1 MAQRRNVTMQN
12 KTVVYL
18 LALAAFLIGTI
29 EYIITGIIQMVAHDL
44 HVTTSTAGLLVTS
57 LALSAAIG
65 APIVIALTIN
75 MDRRKILTW
84 TLIIFI
90 LSNFITSISHSFEM
104 VMITRVLQGISG
116 GTAIVVAMA
125 VATRLV
131 EREKKGTAIGII
143 LMGLSSSLV
152 LGVPIGTFLSSM
164 IGWKALFAAIGV
176 ITLIPLIVVYRRIP
190 SMKEQEPVTL
200 RMQLSILK
208 DKRILLAVAVTLF
221 YVGGYST
228 LFTYLTP
235 FLQKSANLSI
245 TEISGILLLAGICS
259 FLGSSLGG
267 MAADKK
273 GPIFTI
279 FSGIILQIMMLM
291 LLAFVT
297 GNLVVMVAVIM
308 IWMIATWSTSPAQQL
323 YLVTLVPKS
332 PDIALSVNTSFIQFG
347 FALGS
352 GLGGIVLNGTSVL
365 NLSWLSAGTVF
376 LALLMT
382 ILMVAFDRFSQHKRL
397 KLLTQIQSI
406 I

>member
-1 MAQRRNVTMQN
+1 MKN

-29 EYIITGIIQMVAHDL
+29 EYIITGIIQMVADDL
-44 HVTTSTAGLLVTS
+44 HVTTSAAGLLVTS

-75 MDRRKILTW
+75 MDRRKILSW
-84 TLIIFI
+84 MLIIFI
-90 LSNFITSISHSFEM
+90 LSNFITSVSHSFEM
-104 VMITRVLQGISG
+104 VMMTRILQGISG

-131 EREKKGTAIGII
+131 EREKRGTAIGII

-164 IGWKALFAAIGV
+164 IGWKALFATIGL

-200 RMQLSILK
+200 GMQLSILK
-208 DKRILLAVAVTLF
+208 DKRILLAVSVTLF

-235 FLQKSANLSI
+235 FLQASANLSI

-259 FLGSSLGG
+259 FLGSSIGG
-267 MAADKK
+267 IAADKK

-279 FSGIILQIMMLM
+279 FSGIILQIIMLM

-352 GLGGIVLNGTSVL
+352 GLGGLVLSRSSILT
-365 NLSWLSAGTVF
+365 LSWISAGTVL

-382 ILMVAFDRFSQHKRL
+382 F
-397 KLLTQIQSI
+397 
-406 I
+406 

>member
-1 MAQRRNVTMQN
+1 MKN

-84 TLIIFI
+84 ALIIFI

-104 VMITRVLQGISG
+104 VMITRILQGISG

-131 EREKKGTAIGII
+131 EREKRGTAIGII

-352 GLGGIVLNGTSVL
+352 GLGGIVLSRTSIL
-365 NLSWLSAGTVF
+365 YLSWISAGTVL

-382 ILMVAFDRFSQHKRL
+382 ILMVAFDRISQQKSL
-397 KLLTQIQSI
+397 KVIEQGR
-406 I
+406 

>member
-1 MAQRRNVTMQN
+1 MKN

-29 EYIITGIIQMVAHDL
+29 EYIITGIIQMVADDL
-44 HVTTSTAGLLVTS
+44 HVTTSAAGLLVTS

-75 MDRRKILTW
+75 MDRRKILSW
-84 TLIIFI
+84 MLIIFI
-90 LSNFITSISHSFEM
+90 LSNFITSVSHSFEM
-104 VMITRVLQGISG
+104 VMMTRILQGISG

-131 EREKKGTAIGII
+131 EREKRGTAIGII

-164 IGWKALFAAIGV
+164 IGWKALFATIGL

-200 RMQLSILK
+200 GMQLSILK

-235 FLQKSANLSI
+235 FLQASANLSI

-267 MAADKK
+267 IAADKK

-279 FSGIILQIMMLM
+279 FSGIILQIIMLM

-352 GLGGIVLNGTSVL
+352 GVGGIVLSETSIL
-365 NLSWLSAGTVF
+365 NLSWISAGTVF

-382 ILMVAFDRFSQHKRL
+382 ILMVAFDRFSQHKSLKVIEQGRL
-397 KLLTQIQSI
+397 RAERRSR
-406 I
+406 

>member
-1 MAQRRNVTMQN
+1 MKN
-12 KTVVYL
+12 KAVVYL

-29 EYIITGIIQMVAHDL
+29 EYIITGIIQMVADDL
-44 HVTTSTAGLLVTS
+44 QVTISAAGLLVTS

-75 MDRRKILTW
+75 IDRRKILSW
-84 TLIIFI
+84 MLIIFT
-90 LSNFITSISHSFEM
+90 LSNILTSVSHSFEM
-104 VMITRVLQGISG
+104 VLMTRILQGISG

-131 EREKKGTAIGII
+131 EREKRGTAIGII

-164 IGWKALFAAIGV
+164 IGWKALFAAIGL

-200 RMQLSILK
+200 GMQLSILK

-235 FLQKSANLSI
+235 FLQESANLSI

-267 MAADKK
+267 VAADKK
-273 GPIFTI
+273 GPTFTI
-279 FSGIILQIMMLM
+279 FSGIILQIIMLM

-323 YLVTLVPKS
+323 YLVTLVPTS

-352 GLGGIVLNGTSVL
+352 GLGGLVLSRTSIL
-365 NLSWLSAGTVF
+365 HLSWISAGTVL
-376 LALLMT
+376 LALLIT
-382 ILMVAFDRFSQHKRL
+382 VFMVAFDRISQQKSL
-397 KLLTQIQSI
+397 KVMGQGR
-406 I
+406 

>member
-1 MAQRRNVTMQN
+1 MQN

-131 EREKKGTAIGII
+131 EREKRGTAIGII

-235 FLQKSANLSI
+235 FLQASANLNI

-279 FSGIILQIMMLM
+279 FSGIILQIMLLM

-297 GNLVVMVAVIM
+297 GNLVIMVAVIM

-382 ILMVAFDRFSQHKRL
+382 ILMVVFDWFSQHKSL
-397 KLLTQIQSI
+397 KVIEQGR
-406 I
+406 

>member
-1 MAQRRNVTMQN
+1 MKN
-12 KTVVYL
+12 KAVVYL

-29 EYIITGIIQMVAHDL
+29 EYIITGIIQMVADDL
-44 HVTTSTAGLLVTS
+44 QVTTSAAGLLVTS

-75 MDRRKILTW
+75 IDRRKILSW
-84 TLIIFI
+84 MLIIFA
-90 LSNFITSISHSFEM
+90 LSNIITSVSHSFEM
-104 VMITRVLQGISG
+104 VLMTRVLQGISG

-131 EREKKGTAIGII
+131 EREKRGTAIGII

-164 IGWKALFAAIGV
+164 IGWKALFAAIGL

-200 RMQLSILK
+200 GMQLSILK

-235 FLQKSANLSI
+235 FLQESANLSI

-267 MAADKK
+267 VAADKK
-273 GPIFTI
+273 GPAFTI
-279 FSGIILQIMMLM
+279 FSGIILQIIMLM

-297 GNLVVMVAVIM
+297 ENLVVMVAVIM

-352 GLGGIVLNGTSVL
+352 GLGGLVLSRTSIL
-365 NLSWLSAGTVF
+365 NLSWISAGTVL

-382 ILMVAFDRFSQHKRL
+382 ILMVAFDRISQQKSL
-397 KLLTQIQSI
+397 KVMEQGR
-406 I
+406 

>member
-1 MAQRRNVTMQN
+1 MKN

-29 EYIITGIIQMVAHDL
+29 EYIITGIIQMVADDL
-44 HVTTSTAGLLVTS
+44 HVTTSAAGLLVTS

-75 MDRRKILTW
+75 MDRRKILSW
-84 TLIIFI
+84 MLIIFI
-90 LSNFITSISHSFEM
+90 LSNFITSVSHSFEM
-104 VMITRVLQGISG
+104 VMMTRILQGISG

-131 EREKKGTAIGII
+131 EREKRGTAIGII

-164 IGWKALFAAIGV
+164 IGWKALFATIGL

-200 RMQLSILK
+200 GMQLSILK
-208 DKRILLAVAVTLF
+208 DKRILLAVSVTLF

-235 FLQKSANLSI
+235 FLQASANLSI

-259 FLGSSLGG
+259 FLGSSIGG
-267 MAADKK
+267 IAADKK

-279 FSGIILQIMMLM
+279 FSGIILQIIMLM

-352 GLGGIVLNGTSVL
+352 GVGGILLSETSIL
-365 NLSWLSAGTVF
+365 NLSWISAGTVF

-382 ILMVAFDRFSQHKRL
+382 ILMVAFDRFSQHKSL
-397 KLLTQIQSI
+397 KVIEQGS
-406 I
+406 

>member
-1 MAQRRNVTMQN
+1 MQN

-131 EREKKGTAIGII
+131 EREKRGTAIGII

-235 FLQKSANLSI
+235 FLQASANLNI

-297 GNLVVMVAVIM
+297 GNLVIMVAVIM

-382 ILMVAFDRFSQHKRL
+382 ILMVVFDWFSQHKSL
-397 KLLTQIQSI
+397 KVIEQGR
-406 I
+406 

>member
-1 MAQRRNVTMQN
+1 MQN

-84 TLIIFI
+84 MLIIFI
-90 LSNFITSISHSFEM
+90 LSNFITSVSHSFEM
-104 VMITRVLQGISG
+104 VMITRILQGISG

-131 EREKKGTAIGII
+131 EREKRGTAIGII

-176 ITLIPLIVVYRRIP
+176 ITLIPLIVVYRRIS
-190 SMKEQEPVTL
+190 SMKEQESVTL

-235 FLQKSANLSI
+235 FLQASANLSI

-267 MAADKK
+267 VAADKK

-297 GNLVVMVAVIM
+297 GNPVVMVGVIM

-382 ILMVAFDRFSQHKRL
+382 ILMVAFDRFSQHKSLRVIL
-397 KLLTQIQSI
+397 QGR
-406 I
+406 

>member
-1 MAQRRNVTMQN
+1 MKN
-12 KTVVYL
+12 KAVVYL

-29 EYIITGIIQMVAHDL
+29 EYIITGIIQMVADDL
-44 HVTTSTAGLLVTS
+44 QVTTSAAGLLVTS

-75 MDRRKILTW
+75 IDRRKILSW
-84 TLIIFI
+84 MLIIFA
-90 LSNFITSISHSFEM
+90 LSNIITSVSHSFEM
-104 VMITRVLQGISG
+104 VLMTRVLQGISG

-131 EREKKGTAIGII
+131 EREKRGTAIGII

-164 IGWKALFAAIGV
+164 IGWKALFAAIGL

-200 RMQLSILK
+200 GMQLSILK

-235 FLQKSANLSI
+235 FLQESANLSI

-267 MAADKK
+267 VAADKK
-273 GPIFTI
+273 GPTFTI
-279 FSGIILQIMMLM
+279 FSGIILQIIMLM

-297 GNLVVMVAVIM
+297 GNLVIMVAVIM

-352 GLGGIVLNGTSVL
+352 GLGGLVLSRTSIL
-365 NLSWLSAGTVF
+365 NLSWISAGTVL

-382 ILMVAFDRFSQHKRL
+382 VLMVAFDRISQQKSL
-397 KLLTQIQSI
+397 KVMEQGR
-406 I
+406 

>member
-1 MAQRRNVTMQN
+1 MKN
-12 KTVVYL
+12 KAVVYL

-29 EYIITGIIQMVAHDL
+29 EYIITGIIQMVADDL
-44 HVTTSTAGLLVTS
+44 QVTTSAAGLLVTS

-75 MDRRKILTW
+75 IDRRKILSW
-84 TLIIFI
+84 MLIIFT
-90 LSNFITSISHSFEM
+90 LSNIITSVSQSFEM
-104 VMITRVLQGISG
+104 VLMTRILQGISG

-131 EREKKGTAIGII
+131 EREKRGTAIGII

-164 IGWKALFAAIGV
+164 IGWKALFAAIGL

-200 RMQLSILK
+200 GMQLSILK

-235 FLQKSANLSI
+235 FLQGSANLSI

-267 MAADKK
+267 IAADKK
-273 GPIFTI
+273 GPTFTI
-279 FSGIILQIMMLM
+279 FSGIILQIIMLM

-352 GLGGIVLNGTSVL
+352 GLGGLVLSRTSIL
-365 NLSWLSAGTVF
+365 HLSWISAGTVL

-382 ILMVAFDRFSQHKRL
+382 ILMVAFDRISQQKSL
-397 KLLTQIQSI
+397 KVMEQGR
-406 I
+406 

>member
-1 MAQRRNVTMQN
+1 MKN

-90 LSNFITSISHSFEM
+90 LSNFITSVSHSFEM
-104 VMITRVLQGISG
+104 VMITRILQGISG

-131 EREKKGTAIGII
+131 EREKRGTAIGII

-235 FLQKSANLSI
+235 FLQASANLSI

-352 GLGGIVLNGTSVL
+352 GLGGIVLSRTSIL
-365 NLSWLSAGTVF
+365 HLSWISAGTVL

-382 ILMVAFDRFSQHKRL
+382 ILMVAFDRISQQKSL
-397 KLLTQIQSI
+397 KVIEQGR
-406 I
+406 

>member
-1 MAQRRNVTMQN
+1 MQN

-104 VMITRVLQGISG
+104 VMITRILQGISG

-131 EREKKGTAIGII
+131 EREKRGTAIGII

-235 FLQKSANLSI
+235 FLQASANLNI

-297 GNLVVMVAVIM
+297 GNLVIMVAVIM

-352 GLGGIVLNGTSVL
+352 GLGGIVLSRTSIL
-365 NLSWLSAGTVF
+365 HLSWISAGTVL

-382 ILMVAFDRFSQHKRL
+382 ILMVAFDRISQQKSL
-397 KLLTQIQSI
+397 KVIEQGR
-406 I
+406 

>member
-1 MAQRRNVTMQN
+1 MKN

-29 EYIITGIIQMVAHDL
+29 EYIITGIIQMVADDL
-44 HVTTSTAGLLVTS
+44 HVTTSAAGLLVTS

-75 MDRRKILTW
+75 IDRRKILSW
-84 TLIIFI
+84 MLIIFI
-90 LSNFITSISHSFEM
+90 LSNFITSVSHSFEM
-104 VMITRVLQGISG
+104 VMMTRILQGISG

-131 EREKKGTAIGII
+131 EREKRGTAIGII

-164 IGWKALFAAIGV
+164 IGWKALFAAIGL

-235 FLQKSANLSI
+235 FLQASANLSI

-279 FSGIILQIMMLM
+279 FSGIILQIIM
-291 LLAFVT
+291 LLLLSFVT

-352 GLGGIVLNGTSVL
+352 GVGGIVLSETSIL
-365 NLSWLSAGTVF
+365 NLSWISAGTVF
-376 LALLMT
+376 LALFMT
-382 ILMVAFDRFSQHKRL
+382 ILMVAFDRFSQRKSL
-397 KLLTQIQSI
+397 KMIEQGS
-406 I
+406 

>member
-1 MAQRRNVTMQN
+1 MKN

-29 EYIITGIIQMVAHDL
+29 EYIITGIIQMVADDL
-44 HVTTSTAGLLVTS
+44 HVTTSAAGLLVTS

-75 MDRRKILTW
+75 IDRKKILSW
-84 TLIIFI
+84 MLMIFI
-90 LSNFITSISHSFEM
+90 LSNVITSVSHSFEM
-104 VMITRVLQGISG
+104 VMMTRILQGISG

-131 EREKKGTAIGII
+131 EREKRGTAIGII

-152 LGVPIGTFLSSM
+152 LGVPIGTFLSSL
-164 IGWKALFAAIGV
+164 IGWKALFAAIGL

-235 FLQKSANLSI
+235 FLQASANLSI

-279 FSGIILQIMMLM
+279 FSGIILQIIM
-291 LLAFVT
+291 LLLLSFVT
-297 GNLVVMVAVIM
+297 GNLVLMVAVIM

-352 GLGGIVLNGTSVL
+352 GVGGIVLSETSIL
-365 NLSWLSAGTVF
+365 NLSWISAGTVF

-382 ILMVAFDRFSQHKRL
+382 ILMVAFDRFSQRKSL
-397 KLLTQIQSI
+397 KVIGQGS
-406 I
+406 

>member
-1 MAQRRNVTMQN
+1 MKN
-12 KTVVYL
+12 KAVVYL

-29 EYIITGIIQMVAHDL
+29 EYIITGIIQMVADDL
-44 HVTTSTAGLLVTS
+44 QVTTSAAGLLVTS

-75 MDRRKILTW
+75 IDRRKILSW
-84 TLIIFI
+84 MLIIFT
-90 LSNFITSISHSFEM
+90 LSNIITSVSHSFEM
-104 VMITRVLQGISG
+104 VLMTRVLQGISG

-131 EREKKGTAIGII
+131 EREKRGTAIGII

-164 IGWKALFAAIGV
+164 IGWKALFAAIGL

-200 RMQLSILK
+200 GMQLSILK

-235 FLQKSANLSI
+235 FLQESANLSI

-267 MAADKK
+267 VAADKK

-279 FSGIILQIMMLM
+279 FSGIILQIIMLM

-297 GNLVVMVAVIM
+297 GNLGVMVAVIM

-352 GLGGIVLNGTSVL
+352 GLGGLVLSRTSIL
-365 NLSWLSAGTVF
+365 HLSWISAGTVL

-382 ILMVAFDRFSQHKRL
+382 ILMVAFDRISQQKSL
-397 KLLTQIQSI
+397 KVIEQGR
-406 I
+406 

>member
-1 MAQRRNVTMQN
+1 MQN

-131 EREKKGTAIGII
+131 EREKRGTAIGII

-176 ITLIPLIVVYRRIP
+176 IMLIQLIVVYRRIP

-208 DKRILLAVAVTLF
+208 DRRILLAVAVTLF

-235 FLQKSANLSI
+235 FLQQSANLSI

-267 MAADKK
+267 VAADKK

-279 FSGIILQIMMLM
+279 FSGITLQIMMLM

-352 GLGGIVLNGTSVL
+352 GLGGIVLSRTSIL
-365 NLSWLSAGTVF
+365 HLSWISAGTVL

-382 ILMVAFDRFSQHKRL
+382 ILMVAFDRISQKKSL
-397 KLLTQIQSI
+397 KVIEQGR
-406 I
+406 

>member
-1 MAQRRNVTMQN
+1 MQN

-44 HVTTSTAGLLVTS
+44 QVTTSAAGLLVTS

-84 TLIIFI
+84 ALIIFI

-104 VMITRVLQGISG
+104 VMITRILQGISG

-131 EREKKGTAIGII
+131 EREKRGTAIGII

-164 IGWKALFAAIGV
+164 IGWKALFTAIGV

-235 FLQKSANLSI
+235 FLQASANLSI

-352 GLGGIVLNGTSVL
+352 GLGGIVLSRTSIL
-365 NLSWLSAGTVF
+365 HLSWISAGTVL

-382 ILMVAFDRFSQHKRL
+382 ILMVAFYRISQQKSL
-397 KLLTQIQSI
+397 KVIEQGR
-406 I
+406 

>member
-1 MAQRRNVTMQN
+1 MKN

-29 EYIITGIIQMVAHDL
+29 EYIITGIIQMVADDL
-44 HVTTSTAGLLVTS
+44 HVTTSAAGLLVTS

-75 MDRRKILTW
+75 IDRKKILSW
-84 TLIIFI
+84 MLMIFI
-90 LSNFITSISHSFEM
+90 LSNIITSVSHSFEM
-104 VMITRVLQGISG
+104 VMMTRVLQGISG

-131 EREKKGTAIGII
+131 EREKRGTAIGII

-164 IGWKALFAAIGV
+164 IGWKALFAAIGL

-235 FLQKSANLSI
+235 FLQASANLSI

-279 FSGIILQIMMLM
+279 FSGIILQIIMLM
-291 LLAFVT
+291 LLSFVT

-323 YLVTLVPKS
+323 
-332 PDIALSVNTSFIQFG
+332 
-347 FALGS
+347 
-352 GLGGIVLNGTSVL
+352 
-365 NLSWLSAGTVF
+365 
-376 LALLMT
+376 
-382 ILMVAFDRFSQHKRL
+382 
-397 KLLTQIQSI
+397 
-406 I
+406 

>member
-1 MAQRRNVTMQN
+1 MKN

-29 EYIITGIIQMVAHDL
+29 EYIITGIIQMVADDL
-44 HVTTSTAGLLVTS
+44 HVTTSAAGLLVTS

-75 MDRRKILTW
+75 IDRKKILSW
-84 TLIIFI
+84 MLIIFI
-90 LSNFITSISHSFEM
+90 LSNFITSVSHSFEM
-104 VMITRVLQGISG
+104 VMMTRILQGISG

-131 EREKKGTAIGII
+131 EREKRGTAIGII

-164 IGWKALFAAIGV
+164 IGWKALFAAIGL

-221 YVGGYST
+221 YVGGYAT

-235 FLQKSANLSI
+235 FLQASANLSI

-279 FSGIILQIMMLM
+279 FSGIILQIIM
-291 LLAFVT
+291 LLLLSFVT
-297 GNLVVMVAVIM
+297 GNLVLMVAVIM

-352 GLGGIVLNGTSVL
+352 GVGGIVLSETSIL
-365 NLSWLSAGTVF
+365 NLSWISAGTVF

-382 ILMVAFDRFSQHKRL
+382 ILMVAFDRFSQCKSL
-397 KLLTQIQSI
+397 KVIGQGS
-406 I
+406 

>member
-1 MAQRRNVTMQN
+1 MQN

-104 VMITRVLQGISG
+104 VMITRILQGISG

-131 EREKKGTAIGII
+131 EREKRGTAIGII

-235 FLQKSANLSI
+235 FLQASANLSI

-291 LLAFVT
+291 LLSFVT

-352 GLGGIVLNGTSVL
+352 GLGGIVLSRTSIL
-365 NLSWLSAGTVF
+365 HLSWISAGTVL

-382 ILMVAFDRFSQHKRL
+382 ILMVAFDRISQQKSL
-397 KLLTQIQSI
+397 KVIEQGR
-406 I
+406 

>member
-1 MAQRRNVTMQN
+1 MQN

-104 VMITRVLQGISG
+104 VMITRILQGISG

-131 EREKKGTAIGII
+131 EREKRGTAIGII

-164 IGWKALFAAIGV
+164 IGWRALFAAIGL

-190 SMKEQEPVTL
+190 SMKEEEPVTI

-235 FLQKSANLSI
+235 FLQASANLSI

-291 LLAFVT
+291 LLSFVT

-352 GLGGIVLNGTSVL
+352 GLGGIVLSRTSIL
-365 NLSWLSAGTVF
+365 HLSWISAGTVL

-382 ILMVAFDRFSQHKRL
+382 ILMVAFDRISQQKSL
-397 KLLTQIQSI
+397 KVIEQGR
-406 I
+406 

>member
-1 MAQRRNVTMQN
+1 MKN
-12 KTVVYL
+12 KAVVYL

-29 EYIITGIIQMVAHDL
+29 EYIITGIIQMVADDL
-44 HVTTSTAGLLVTS
+44 HVTTSAAGLLVTS

-75 MDRRKILTW
+75 IDRRKILSW
-84 TLIIFI
+84 MLIIFT
-90 LSNFITSISHSFEM
+90 LSNIITSVSHSFEM
-104 VMITRVLQGISG
+104 VLMTRVLQGISG

-131 EREKKGTAIGII
+131 EREKRGTAIGII

-164 IGWKALFAAIGV
+164 IGWKALFAAIGL

-200 RMQLSILK
+200 GMQLSILK

-235 FLQKSANLSI
+235 FLQESANLSI

-267 MAADKK
+267 VAADKK
-273 GPIFTI
+273 GPTFTI
-279 FSGIILQIMMLM
+279 FSGIILQIIMLM

-352 GLGGIVLNGTSVL
+352 GLGGLVLSRTSIL
-365 NLSWLSAGTVF
+365 HLSWISAGTVL

-382 ILMVAFDRFSQHKRL
+382 ILMVAFDRISQQKSL
-397 KLLTQIQSI
+397 KVMGQGR
-406 I
+406 

>member
-1 MAQRRNVTMQN
+1 MKN

-84 TLIIFI
+84 ALIIFI

-104 VMITRVLQGISG
+104 VMITRILQGISG

-131 EREKKGTAIGII
+131 EREKRGTAIGII

-176 ITLIPLIVVYRRIP
+176 ITLIQLIVVYRRIP

-352 GLGGIVLNGTSVL
+352 GLGGIVLSRTSIL
-365 NLSWLSAGTVF
+365 HLSWISAGTVL

-382 ILMVAFDRFSQHKRL
+382 ILMVAFDRISQQKSL
-397 KLLTQIQSI
+397 KVIEQGR
-406 I
+406 

>member
-1 MAQRRNVTMQN
+1 MKN
-12 KTVVYL
+12 KAVVYL

-29 EYIITGIIQMVAHDL
+29 EYIITGIIQMVADDL
-44 HVTTSTAGLLVTS
+44 QVTTSAAGLLVTS

-75 MDRRKILTW
+75 IDRRKVLSW
-84 TLIIFI
+84 MLIIFT
-90 LSNFITSISHSFEM
+90 LSNIITSVSHSFEM
-104 VMITRVLQGISG
+104 VLMTRVLQGISG

-131 EREKKGTAIGII
+131 EREKRGTAIGII

-164 IGWKALFAAIGV
+164 IGWKALFAAIGL

-200 RMQLSILK
+200 GMQLSILK

-235 FLQKSANLSI
+235 FLQESANLSI

-267 MAADKK
+267 VAADKK
-273 GPIFTI
+273 GPTFTI
-279 FSGIILQIMMLM
+279 FSGIILQIIMLM

-352 GLGGIVLNGTSVL
+352 GLGGVVLSKTSIL
-365 NLSWLSAGTVF
+365 NLSWISAGTVL

-382 ILMVAFDRFSQHKRL
+382 ILMVAFDRFSQSKSL
-397 KLLTQIQSI
+397 KVMEQGR
-406 I
+406 

>member
-1 MAQRRNVTMQN
+1 MKN

-75 MDRRKILTW
+75 MDRRKILSW
-84 TLIIFI
+84 ALIIFI

-104 VMITRVLQGISG
+104 VMITRILQGISG

-131 EREKKGTAIGII
+131 EREKRGTAIGII

-190 SMKEQEPVTL
+190 SMKEQESVTL

-352 GLGGIVLNGTSVL
+352 GLGGIVLSRTSIL
-365 NLSWLSAGTVF
+365 HLSWISAGTVL
-376 LALLMT
+376 LAL
-382 ILMVAFDRFSQHKRL
+382 LMVAFDRISQQKSL
-397 KLLTQIQSI
+397 KVIEQGR
-406 I
+406 

>member
-1 MAQRRNVTMQN
+1 MKN

-29 EYIITGIIQMVAHDL
+29 EYIITGIIQMVADDL
-44 HVTTSTAGLLVTS
+44 HVTTSAAGLLVTS

-75 MDRRKILTW
+75 IDRKKILSW
-84 TLIIFI
+84 MLIIFI
-90 LSNFITSISHSFEM
+90 LSNVITSVSHSFEM
-104 VMITRVLQGISG
+104 VMMTRILQGISG

-131 EREKKGTAIGII
+131 EREKRGTAIGII

-164 IGWKALFAAIGV
+164 IGWKALFAAIGL

-235 FLQKSANLSI
+235 FLQASANLSI

-279 FSGIILQIMMLM
+279 FSGIILQIIM
-291 LLAFVT
+291 LLLLSFVT

-352 GLGGIVLNGTSVL
+352 GVGGIVLSETSIL
-365 NLSWLSAGTVF
+365 NLSWISAGTVF

-382 ILMVAFDRFSQHKRL
+382 ILMVAFDRFSQRKSL
-397 KLLTQIQSI
+397 KMIEQGS
-406 I
+406 

>member
-1 MAQRRNVTMQN
+1 MKN

-29 EYIITGIIQMVAHDL
+29 EYIITGIIQMVADDL
-44 HVTTSTAGLLVTS
+44 HVTTSAAGLLVTS

-75 MDRRKILTW
+75 IDRKKILSW
-84 TLIIFI
+84 MLMIFI
-90 LSNFITSISHSFEM
+90 LSNVITSVSHSFEM
-104 VMITRVLQGISG
+104 VMMTRVLQGISG

-131 EREKKGTAIGII
+131 EREKRGTAIGII

-164 IGWKALFAAIGV
+164 IGWKALFAAIGL

-235 FLQKSANLSI
+235 FLQASANLSI

-267 MAADKK
+267 MTADKK

-279 FSGIILQIMMLM
+279 FSGIILQIIMLM
-291 LLAFVT
+291 LLSFVT

-352 GLGGIVLNGTSVL
+352 GLGGFVLSRTSIL
-365 NLSWLSAGTVF
+365 HLSWISAGTVL

-382 ILMVAFDRFSQHKRL
+382 ILMVAFDRTSQQKSL
-397 KLLTQIQSI
+397 KVMEQGR
-406 I
+406 

>member
-1 MAQRRNVTMQN
+1 MAQRRNVTMKN

-104 VMITRVLQGISG
+104 VLMTRVLQGISG

-131 EREKKGTAIGII
+131 EREKRGTAIGII

-190 SMKEQEPVTL
+190 SMKEQEPMTL

-382 ILMVAFDRFSQHKRL
+382 ILMVAFDRFSQHKSLRVIL
-397 KLLTQIQSI
+397 QGR
-406 I
+406 

>member
-1 MAQRRNVTMQN
+1 MQN

-84 TLIIFI
+84 ALITFI

-131 EREKKGTAIGII
+131 EREKRGTAIGII

-235 FLQKSANLSI
+235 FLQASANLSI

-352 GLGGIVLNGTSVL
+352 GLGGIVLSRTSIL
-365 NLSWLSAGTVF
+365 HLSWISAGTVL

-382 ILMVAFDRFSQHKRL
+382 ILMVAFDRISQQKRL
-397 KLLTQIQSI
+397 KVIEQGR
-406 I
+406 

>member
-1 MAQRRNVTMQN
+1 MKN
-12 KTVVYL
+12 KAVVYL

-29 EYIITGIIQMVAHDL
+29 EYIITGIIQMVADDL
-44 HVTTSTAGLLVTS
+44 HVTTSAAGLLVTS

-75 MDRRKILTW
+75 IDRRKILSW
-84 TLIIFI
+84 MLIIFT
-90 LSNFITSISHSFEM
+90 LSNIITSVSHSFEM
-104 VMITRVLQGISG
+104 VLMTRVLQGISG

-131 EREKKGTAIGII
+131 EREKRGTAIGII

-164 IGWKALFAAIGV
+164 IGWKALFAAIGL
-176 ITLIPLIVVYRRIP
+176 ITLIPLIVVFRRIP

-200 RMQLSILK
+200 GMQLSILK

-235 FLQKSANLSI
+235 FLQESANLSI

-267 MAADKK
+267 VAADKK
-273 GPIFTI
+273 GPTFTI
-279 FSGIILQIMMLM
+279 FSGIILQIIMLM
-291 LLAFVT
+291 LLAFVS

-352 GLGGIVLNGTSVL
+352 GLGGLVLSRTSIL
-365 NLSWLSAGTVF
+365 NLSWISAGTVL

-382 ILMVAFDRFSQHKRL
+382 ILMVAFDRISQHKRL
-397 KLLTQIQSI
+397 RPIS
-406 I
+406 

>member
-1 MAQRRNVTMQN
+1 MKN

-29 EYIITGIIQMVAHDL
+29 EYIITGIIQMVADDL
-44 HVTTSTAGLLVTS
+44 HVTTSAAGLLVTS

-75 MDRRKILTW
+75 IDRKKILSW
-84 TLIIFI
+84 MLIIFI
-90 LSNFITSISHSFEM
+90 LSNVITSVSHSFEM
-104 VMITRVLQGISG
+104 VMMTRILQGISG

-131 EREKKGTAIGII
+131 EREKRGTAIGII

-164 IGWKALFAAIGV
+164 IGWKALFAAIGL

-235 FLQKSANLSI
+235 FLQASANLSI

-279 FSGIILQIMMLM
+279 FSGITLQIIMLM
-291 LLAFVT
+291 LLSFVT

-352 GLGGIVLNGTSVL
+352 GVGGIVLSETSIL
-365 NLSWLSAGTVF
+365 NLSWISAGTVF

-382 ILMVAFDRFSQHKRL
+382 ILMVAFDRFSQRKSL
-397 KLLTQIQSI
+397 KVIEQGS
-406 I
+406 

>member
-1 MAQRRNVTMQN
+1 MKN

-29 EYIITGIIQMVAHDL
+29 EYIITGIIQMVADDL
-44 HVTTSTAGLLVTS
+44 HVTTSAAGLLVTS

-75 MDRRKILTW
+75 MDRRKILSW
-84 TLIIFI
+84 MLIIFI
-90 LSNFITSISHSFEM
+90 LSNFITSVSHSFEM
-104 VMITRVLQGISG
+104 VMMTRILQGISG

-131 EREKKGTAIGII
+131 EREKRGTAIGII

-152 LGVPIGTFLSSM
+152 LGVPIGTFLSSI
-164 IGWKALFAAIGV
+164 IGWKALFATIGL

-200 RMQLSILK
+200 GMQLSILK
-208 DKRILLAVAVTLF
+208 DKRILLAVSVTLF

-235 FLQKSANLSI
+235 FLQASANLSI

-267 MAADKK
+267 IAADKK

-279 FSGIILQIMMLM
+279 FSGIILQIIMLM

-352 GLGGIVLNGTSVL
+352 GVGGILLSETSIL
-365 NLSWLSAGTVF
+365 NLSWISAGTVF

-382 ILMVAFDRFSQHKRL
+382 ILMVAFDRFSQHKSL
-397 KLLTQIQSI
+397 KVLEQGS
-406 I
+406 